1 MMYSESAN
9 ILVAHYDKL
18 TLPNTEAIQ
27 HVRTLQTHKNINA
40 CASIVLQNVL
50 VNPWSGSI

>member
-1 MMYSESAN
+1 MYSESAN